1 MVVVVVR
8 IPLGGE
14 REQEDFLER
23 CGGQPTQTRAT
34 FLIGSR
40 DDVVGLMRIFPGAST
55 TMVAETL
62 PAPALRVRG
71 RGAGA
76 GAGAGG
82 GGGGGGAGGG
92 AGDQEVHQ
100 QAQVLYDFDI
110 RKETSTRREVPLV
123 PTRVAVVLE
132 PEVEADQPR
141 DRDRDGDG
149 DGEETPV
156 ARRMVERLVI
166 DAVEETRR
174 PTGGGWDEE
183 EEA

>member
-1 MVVVVVR
+1 M
-8 IPLGGE
+8 
-14 REQEDFLER
+14 
-23 CGGQPTQTRAT
+23 
-34 FLIGSR
+34 
-40 DDVVGLMRIFPGAST
+40 
-55 TMVAETL
+55 
-62 PAPALRVRG
+62 
-71 RGAGA
+71 
-76 GAGAGG
+76 
-82 GGGGGGAGGG
+82 
-92 AGDQEVHQ
+92 
-100 QAQVLYDFDI
+100 
-110 RKETSTRREVPLV
+110 